1 MRKIV
6 GMYSAILDEI
16 WYNELKIRCSMYAAG
31 KDVLHMA
38 NEKKSIMQEFKEFI
52 SRGNVI
58 DMAVGV
64 IIGGAFTA
72 IVNSLVT
79 DILTPI
85 IGTFLFGLNFNSFGI
100 SIPWGN
106 HPYIDFGGFI
116 QNIITFL
123 LTAICLF
130 LIIKGINVL
139 RRKKPDVPAAP
150 PAPSKEEV
158 LLTEIRDLLK
168 AQNGIVDAVEEKTE

>member
-1 MRKIV
+1 
-6 GMYSAILDEI
+6 
-16 WYNELKIRCSMYAAG
+16 
-31 KDVLHMA
+31 MA
-38 NEKKSIMQEFKEFI
+38 NEKKGLFKEFKEFI
-52 SRGNVI
+52 SKGNVV

-72 IVNSLVT
+72 IVTSLVN
-79 DILTPI
+79 DIFTPI
-85 IGTFLFGLNFNSFGI
+85 IGTVLGGINFENFGI

-106 HPYIDFGGFI
+106 EPFINLGNFI

-130 LIIKGINVL
+130 GIVKVINTL
-139 RRKKPDVPAAP
+139 KRKKEAAPAAP
-150 PAPSKEEV
+150 PAPSKEEL

-168 AQNGIVDAVEEKTE
+168 AQAENK